1 MFKIKIKTWI
11 VIPIIICLL
20 NSCNTGGV
28 TVSFGPATNACF
40 RILPDSYVYSLNPTQ
55 IPTYYVLTG
64 TGMIKTSVTG
74 NNSAFFIQMTKFTH
88 DRWSQQIPVLT
99 STNTPVVVSLN
110 GTPSSGLHNISTG
123 PGILNPSQLMTN
135 LLGIDVPPN
144 DGYTVKFQFIEF
156 GATSPS
162 PSPTGI
168 LSPQLINCPNPAPNT
183 CHNWS
188 KIISFPAGTLPRCDN
203 QPFGVIIN
211 TQDSTRSCN

>member
-11 VIPIIICLL
+11 VLSISICLL

-40 RILPDSYVYSLNPTQ
+40 RILPDSYVYGVHQIQ
-55 IPTYYVLTG
+55 IPTLYVIAG

-74 NNSAFFIQMTKFTH
+74 NNSALFIQMTKFTH
-88 DRWSQQIPVLT
+88 DRWSQQIPVMT
-99 STNTPVVVSLN
+99 STNTPIVVSLN
-110 GTPSSGLHNISTG
+110 GTPNSGLQDIVTG
-123 PGILNPSQLMTN
+123 PSPSSPTQWITN

-144 DGYTVKFQFIEF
+144 DGYTVKFLFIEF

-162 PSPTGI
+162 PSPTG
-168 LSPQLINCPNPAPNT
+168 LMSPQLINCPNPAPNT

-188 KIISFPAGTLPRCDN
+188 KMISFPAGTLPRCDN

-211 TQDSTRSCN
+211 QYVTGSCN